1 MTDRTRQAVAIVLG
15 IAAVAVVL
23 LALSGPAMGYAVGVN
38 ALPVAEMTDDDAL
51 EDPDADAWAEI
62 EAQTVVLS
70 SAESGLPGYQDT
82 AVGLTDVETAHT
94 DEKIHIRLTWDDPV
108 VNEEIDDPQ
117 AYVDGVAVQLP
128 FEQDKEP
135 PIEMGSEE
143 EPVNVWY
150 WTADG
155 EVEELYAGGMGST
168 TEMGESAVSTQA
180 VHDDGEWSVVFTR
193 ELTADDRERTEIATD
208 QRLNVAFAVFD
219 GDNAERGGIKAASE
233 WYHYPMDPEPGPS
246 VLELVLWSVGGLA
259 IVAVLVM
266 TVYGIRNVEQ

>member
-1 MTDRTRQAVAIVLG
+1 MTERSRQAVAVVVG

-23 LALSGPAMGYAVGVN
+23 LALSGPALGYAVGVN
-38 ALPVAEMTDDDAL
+38 ELPVTEMTADDDL
-51 EDPDADAWAEI
+51 EDPEAEAWGEV
-62 EAQTVVLS
+62 ESQTVVLS
-70 SAESGLPGYQDT
+70 SAESGLPGYEDT

-94 DEKIHIRLTWDDPV
+94 DEQIHIRLTWDDPTAD
-108 VNEEIDDPQ
+108 EEIDDPQ
-117 AYVDGVAVQLP
+117 AFVDGVAVQLP

-143 EPVNVWY
+143 QPVNVWY
-150 WTADG
+150 WSGDS

-168 TEMGESAVSTQA
+168 TEMDDPAVSTQA
-180 VHDDGEWSVVFTR
+180 VHDDGEWAVVFTR
-193 ELTADDRERTEIATD
+193 DLTTDDRERTEIATD

-246 VLELVLWSVGGLA
+246 VLELVLWTVGGLA

-266 TVYGIRNVEQ
+266 TVYGIRGVKQ

>member
-1 MTDRTRQAVAIVLG
+1 MTDRTRQAVAVVVG
-15 IAAVAVVL
+15 IAAIAVVL
-23 LALSGPAMGYAVGVN
+23 LALSGPALGYAVGVN
-38 ALPVAEMTDDDAL
+38 ELPVTEMTADDDL
-51 EDPDADAWAEI
+51 EDPEAEAWGEV
-62 EAQTVVLS
+62 ESKTVVLS
-70 SAESGLPGYQDT
+70 SAESGLPGYEDT
-82 AVGLTDVETAHT
+82 AVGLADVETAHT
-94 DEKIHIRLTWDDPV
+94 DERIHIRLTWDDATAD
-108 VNEEIDDPQ
+108 EEIDDPQ
-117 AYVDGVAVQLP
+117 AFVDGVAVQLP

-143 EPVNVWY
+143 QPVNVWY
-150 WTADG
+150 WSGDG

-168 TEMGESAVSTQA
+168 TEMDESAVSTQA

-193 ELTADDRERTEIATD
+193 DLTTDDRERTEIATD

-246 VLELVLWSVGGLA
+246 VLELVLWTVGGLA

-266 TVYGIRNVEQ
+266 TVYGIRNVKQ